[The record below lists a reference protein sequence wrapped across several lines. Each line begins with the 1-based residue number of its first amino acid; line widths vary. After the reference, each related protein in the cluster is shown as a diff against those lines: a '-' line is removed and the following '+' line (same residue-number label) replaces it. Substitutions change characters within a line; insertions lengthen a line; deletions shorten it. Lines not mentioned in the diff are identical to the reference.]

1 MEFLG
6 HGSEGTSE
14 AWSPMTFYKA
24 PGRQGVNKAERIL
37 DCKLQAPRSQSCST
51 DQLCEVR
58 QNISFLWP
66 QLPHP

>member
-1 MEFLG
+1 MVEFLG

-37 DCKLQAPRSQSCST
+37 DWKLRAPDSQ
-51 DQLCEVR
+51 
-58 QNISFLWP
+58 
-66 QLPHP
+66 